1 MICLDKFNLS
11 IANKKMWHQGS
22 ILSTK
27 MVAWATK
34 FCFGDQNVNLVASVT
49 TSIIEV
55 GDRKFWIIFHQREK
69 EYLFLLVYLVSLAT
83 NCFLLWPLKFEFGH
97 QIFDVDG
104 QLPTKIK
111 IPL

>member
-1 MICLDKFNLS
+1 LQTKKCGIRAQYCLLKWWPGRPNF
-11 IANKKMWHQGS
+11 
-22 ILSTK
+22 
-27 MVAWATK
+27 V
-34 FCFGDQNVNLVASVT
+34 FGDQNVNLVASVT

-97 QIFDVDG
+97 QIFEVAG